1 MGADV
6 LDDVARVLTCWHVA
20 TCVLASY
27 YTCVRVISAQ
37 DLWLSTMF
45 KAWANQHMWWRTT
58 PSPPRHDITTPE
70 EPFCARGSIRL
81 SLLLYFFIM
90 DLLTRTCLSGSSFI
104 SSLPLGFRVGSS
116 LFGIPFVKLIL
127 LCEPF
132 ILFLWVWVWVVG
144 LKWALSSLGPPRAL

>member
-1 MGADV
+1 MG
-6 LDDVARVLTCWHVA
+6 
-20 TCVLASY
+20 Y
-27 YTCVRVISAQ
+27 
-37 DLWLSTMF
+37 LSTAIERSNYNDLLRRCTR
-45 KAWANQHMWWRTT
+45 KVNATRPTSDWPDTGCLGETKEGGGVRP
-58 PSPPRHDITTPE
+58 PSPPRHDTTAPE

-116 LFGIPFVKLIL
+116 LFGIPFVKPNL

-132 ILFLWVWVWVVG
+132 ILFL
-144 LKWALSSLGPPRAL
+144 